1 MAILSVTINTPAA
14 KQFGETRRA
23 ERHKIEQ
30 ALELVAQA
38 IGDGVSTSGTIN
50 LPGAAGIGSW
60 TYTPFAAS

>member
-1 MAILSVTINTPAA
+1 MATILSVTLTSGAGYGSARNA
-14 KQFGETRRA
+14 ERA
-23 ERHKIEQ
+23 EIRRLLQ
-30 ALELVAQA
+30 AIDQK